1 MIVLSLQGGM
11 AVGKT
16 TAARYLARHAPDL
29 HVCLEDNRAV
39 IGQVQR
45 LGLDK
50 TRCDDYIRIQRLWL
64 QHEVDRWQQA
74 RPWPCTVMD
83 FGAEEIEFYTLHYPR
98 TIGQDWDV
106 EGPLARE
113 LAAVRRC
120 MPRRIL
126 FLDAPDPVLRRR
138 KEGDAAR
145 DRGAVLC
152 GVSAGA
158 ICWCRYGNSDS
169 RKFTSGSDQLIKVSG
184 LGYLPVLLCPHY
196 DAEPLR
202 QTDLPRMMRRVH
214 RIPAIALDN
223 GAALE
228 AVDGRW
234 RILTSLPGAMA
245 RRCFWRT
252 GSFQMEE
259 LPQDGGWRRLEE
271 LTAL

>member
-16 TAARYLARHAPDL
+16 TAARYLARHTPDL

-145 DRGAVLC
+145 DRGFFEHYLQELLPLKRAWFAQKDNVDVLQTANMTPEQ
-152 GVSAGA
+152 VGA
-158 ICWCRYGNSDS
+158 
-169 RKFTSGSDQLIKVSG
+169 
-184 LGYLPVLLCPHY
+184 
-196 DAEPLR
+196 
-202 QTDLPRMMRRVH
+202 
-214 RIPAIALDN
+214 
-223 GAALE
+223 AALE
-228 AVDGRW
+228 WAVRW
-234 RILTSLPGAMA
+234 SR
-245 RRCFWRT
+245 
-252 GSFQMEE
+252 
-259 LPQDGGWRRLEE
+259 
-271 LTAL
+271 

>member
-74 RPWPCTVMD
+74 QPWPCTVMD

-113 LAAVRRC
+113 LTAVRRC

-145 DRGAVLC
+145 DRGFFEHYLQELLPLKRAWFAQKDNVDVLQTANMTPEQ
-152 GVSAGA
+152 VGA
-158 ICWCRYGNSDS
+158 
-169 RKFTSGSDQLIKVSG
+169 
-184 LGYLPVLLCPHY
+184 
-196 DAEPLR
+196 
-202 QTDLPRMMRRVH
+202 
-214 RIPAIALDN
+214 
-223 GAALE
+223 AALE
-228 AVDGRW
+228 WAVRW
-234 RILTSLPGAMA
+234 SR
-245 RRCFWRT
+245 
-252 GSFQMEE
+252 
-259 LPQDGGWRRLEE
+259 
-271 LTAL
+271 

>member
-113 LAAVRRC
+113 LTAVRRC

-145 DRGAVLC
+145 DRGFFEHYLQELLPLKRAWFAQKDNVDVLQTANMTPEQ
-152 GVSAGA
+152 VGA
-158 ICWCRYGNSDS
+158 
-169 RKFTSGSDQLIKVSG
+169 
-184 LGYLPVLLCPHY
+184 
-196 DAEPLR
+196 
-202 QTDLPRMMRRVH
+202 
-214 RIPAIALDN
+214 
-223 GAALE
+223 AALE
-228 AVDGRW
+228 WAVRW
-234 RILTSLPGAMA
+234 SR
-245 RRCFWRT
+245 
-252 GSFQMEE
+252 
-259 LPQDGGWRRLEE
+259 
-271 LTAL
+271 

>member
-64 QHEVDRWQQA
+64 QHEMDRWQQA
-74 RPWPCTVMD
+74 QPWPCTVMD

-113 LAAVRRC
+113 LMAVRRC

-145 DRGAVLC
+145 DRGFFEHYLQELLPLKRAWFAQKDNVDVLQT
-152 GVSAGA
+152 AGMTPEQVGA
-158 ICWCRYGNSDS
+158 
-169 RKFTSGSDQLIKVSG
+169 
-184 LGYLPVLLCPHY
+184 
-196 DAEPLR
+196 
-202 QTDLPRMMRRVH
+202 
-214 RIPAIALDN
+214 
-223 GAALE
+223 AALE
-228 AVDGRW
+228 WAVRW
-234 RILTSLPGAMA
+234 SR
-245 RRCFWRT
+245 
-252 GSFQMEE
+252 
-259 LPQDGGWRRLEE
+259 
-271 LTAL
+271 

>member
-126 FLDAPDPVLRRR
+126 FLDAPDPALRRR

-145 DRGAVLC
+145 DRGFFEHYLQELLPLKRAWFAQKDNVDVLQT
-152 GVSAGA
+152 AGMTPEQVGA
-158 ICWCRYGNSDS
+158 
-169 RKFTSGSDQLIKVSG
+169 
-184 LGYLPVLLCPHY
+184 
-196 DAEPLR
+196 
-202 QTDLPRMMRRVH
+202 
-214 RIPAIALDN
+214 
-223 GAALE
+223 AALE
-228 AVDGRW
+228 WAVRW
-234 RILTSLPGAMA
+234 SR
-245 RRCFWRT
+245 
-252 GSFQMEE
+252 
-259 LPQDGGWRRLEE
+259 
-271 LTAL
+271 

>member
-39 IGQVQR
+39 IGQLQR

-74 RPWPCTVMD
+74 QPWPCTVMD

-106 EGPLARE
+106 ECPLARE
-113 LAAVRRC
+113 LTAVRRC

-145 DRGAVLC
+145 DRGFFEHYLQELLPLKRAWFAQKDNVDVLQTANMTPEQ
-152 GVSAGA
+152 VGA
-158 ICWCRYGNSDS
+158 
-169 RKFTSGSDQLIKVSG
+169 
-184 LGYLPVLLCPHY
+184 
-196 DAEPLR
+196 
-202 QTDLPRMMRRVH
+202 
-214 RIPAIALDN
+214 
-223 GAALE
+223 AALE
-228 AVDGRW
+228 WAVRW
-234 RILTSLPGAMA
+234 SR
-245 RRCFWRT
+245 
-252 GSFQMEE
+252 
-259 LPQDGGWRRLEE
+259 
-271 LTAL
+271 

>member
-138 KEGDAAR
+138 KEGTPP
-145 DRGAVLC
+145 GT
-152 GVSAGA
+152 GGSSST
-158 ICWCRYGNSDS
+158 ICRSFCPSSGPGLPKRTMWTFS
-169 RKFTSGSDQLIKVSG
+169 R
-184 LGYLPVLLCPHY
+184 LP
-196 DAEPLR
+196 A
-202 QTDLPRMMRRVH
+202 
-214 RIPAIALDN
+214 
-223 GAALE
+223 
-228 AVDGRW
+228 
-234 RILTSLPGAMA
+234 
-245 RRCFWRT
+245 
-252 GSFQMEE
+252 
-259 LPQDGGWRRLEE
+259 
-271 LTAL
+271 

>member
-50 TRCDDYIRIQRLWL
+50 TRYADYIRIQRLWL

-74 RPWPCTVMD
+74 QPWPCTVMD

-145 DRGAVLC
+145 DRGFFEHYLQELLPLKRAWFAQKDNVDVLQTANMTPEQ
-152 GVSAGA
+152 VGA
-158 ICWCRYGNSDS
+158 
-169 RKFTSGSDQLIKVSG
+169 
-184 LGYLPVLLCPHY
+184 
-196 DAEPLR
+196 
-202 QTDLPRMMRRVH
+202 
-214 RIPAIALDN
+214 
-223 GAALE
+223 AALE
-228 AVDGRW
+228 WAVRW
-234 RILTSLPGAMA
+234 SR
-245 RRCFWRT
+245 
-252 GSFQMEE
+252 
-259 LPQDGGWRRLEE
+259 
-271 LTAL
+271 